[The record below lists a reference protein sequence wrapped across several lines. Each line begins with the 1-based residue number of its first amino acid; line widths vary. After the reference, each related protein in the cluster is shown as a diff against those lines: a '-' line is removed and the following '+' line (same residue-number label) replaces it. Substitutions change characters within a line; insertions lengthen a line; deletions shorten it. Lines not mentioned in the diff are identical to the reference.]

1 MGNLYMEARQI
12 KMRSGAFDNV
22 EEAIKGITG
31 LPAAPEETG
40 NYILQCAVTES
51 GATYTW
57 ETAPETRTTTRSR
70 SSAKKE

>member
-12 KMRSGAFDNV
+12 KMRTGDHDNV
-22 EEAIKGITG
+22 EEAIKAITG

-40 NYILQCAVTES
+40 NYILQCAVTEE

-57 ETAPETRTTTRSR
+57 ETAPETRTATRSV
-70 SSAKKE
+70 KKKGE